1 MFYFILLIYLITN
14 YYVLSYKTCSFAPHN
29 LSIKASDGLEISSIY
44 KKPNLINNSN
54 NPIIFIHGSNAGGW
68 IYDEYW
74 LDYFSSKGYPSYSIN
89 MRGSNET
96 GNLDSK
102 INLNF
107 IDHVQD
113 LEDIIKYFN
122 ENIGKPIVV
131 AHSYGGLV
139 LTKFYEN
146 VVNRNSTLSSVWLS
160 SLPPSGEK
168 YLLPRFF
175 LRKNILRVV
184 NSALGSR
191 LDSKIGINKLIFY
204 DECTKDYDIEWFNK
218 RFEKDSKYNLD
229 RVSINENLPNVSKF
243 KNNYL
248 WENNNNLVI
257 GSYDDF
263 ILDPFS
269 VRETQKLINSK
280 KPIFLRDS
288 GHNMML
294 GSNWKDAADVILSF
308 LKNY

>member
-1 MFYFILLIYLITN
+1 MLNFIFLILITFFIS
-14 YYVLSYKTCSFAPHN
+14 VLSFKSCSFEAHN
-29 LSIKASDGLEISSIY
+29 LSIKARDGLEISSIY
-44 KKPNLINNSN
+44 KKANLINNNN

-74 LDYFSSKGYPSYSIN
+74 LDYFSSKGYPSYAIN
-89 MRGSNET
+89 MRGSNGT

-102 INLNF
+102 INLDF

-113 LEDIIKYFN
+113 LEDVIKYFN
-122 ENIGKPIVV
+122 ENIGKPIIV

-146 VVNRNSTLSSVWLS
+146 VINRNTTLSSVWLS

-168 YLLPRFF
+168 YLIPRFF
-175 LRKNILRVV
+175 LRKNIFRVV
-184 NSALGSR
+184 SSALGSR
-191 LDSKIGINKLIFY
+191 LDSKIDINKLIFY
-204 DECTKDYDIEWFNK
+204 DECTKNYDIEWFNK

-229 RVSINENLPNVSKF
+229 RVSINENLPNVTKF

-294 GSNWKDAADVILSF
+294 GSNWKDAADKILLFISSM
-308 LKNY
+308 

>member
-1 MFYFILLIYLITN
+1 MLNFIFLILITFFIS
-14 YYVLSYKTCSFAPHN
+14 VLSFKSCSFEAHN
-29 LSIKASDGLEISSIY
+29 LSIKARDGLEISSIF
-44 KKPNLINNSN
+44 KKANLINNNN

-74 LDYFSSKGYPSYSIN
+74 LDYFSSKGYPSYAIN
-89 MRGSNET
+89 MRGSNGT

-113 LEDIIKYFN
+113 LEDVIKYFN
-122 ENIGKPIVV
+122 ENIGKPIII

-146 VVNRNSTLSSVWLS
+146 LVNRNTTLSSVWLS

-168 YLLPRFF
+168 YLIPRFF
-175 LRKNILRVV
+175 LRKNIFRVV
-184 NSALGSR
+184 SSALSSR
-191 LDSKIGINKLIFY
+191 LDSKIDINKLIFY

-229 RVSINENLPNVSKF
+229 RVSINENLPNVTKF

-294 GSNWKDAADVILSF
+294 GSNWKDAADKILLFISSM
-308 LKNY
+308 